1 MESKYK
7 ILVVDDDEKILDLI
21 EDILLTSNFS
31 FEIKKAKSEVEA
43 YEAIKK
49 SQFDIA
55 IIDLKLG
62 EKGDEGID
70 LTKKIKSV
78 SPKTLAI
85 IMTAYPSL
93 ETAIYALRLESHDY
107 LIKPFTPEQLINSIS
122 QAIRKIKMREK
133 EEVRLIN
140 NSNFNDFGEIIFAS
154 EKMKK

>member
-7 ILVVDDDEKILDLI
+7 ILVVDDDEKILYLI
-21 EDILLTSNFS
+21 EDILLTSNFG

-70 LTKKIKSV
+70 LTKKNK
-78 SPKTLAI
+78 
-85 IMTAYPSL
+85 
-93 ETAIYALRLESHDY
+93 ERLSKNFDD
-107 LIKPFTPEQLINSIS
+107 NNDSIS
-122 QAIRKIKMREK
+122 I
-133 EEVRLIN
+133 
-140 NSNFNDFGEIIFAS
+140 FGNGNIFFAT
-154 EKMKK
+154 